1 MFQGL
6 SERLSAWFS
15 GEERPR
21 EPDPGELRLAA
32 AVLLV
37 HAATIDGRL
46 SETEAERLREL
57 LRDRFD
63 LSPDETHE
71 LLIAAERREK
81 EAIDIYSFTSRL
93 KQLMNEEERQGL
105 IFMMWEIVY
114 AMMWEIVY
122 ADGALDPLEDNL
134 VWRAAELLG
143 VSSRDRML
151 MKKRAAFKA

>member
-114 AMMWEIVY
+114 A
-122 ADGALDPLEDNL
+122 DGALDPLEDNL

>member
-93 KQLMNEEERQGL
+93 KQLMSEEERQGL
-105 IFMMWEIVY
+105 IF
-114 AMMWEIVY
+114 MMWEIVY

>member
-93 KQLMNEEERQGL
+93 KQLMSEEERQGL
-105 IFMMWEIVY
+105 IF
-114 AMMWEIVY
+114 MMWEIVY

-134 VWRAAELLG
+134 VWRAAELLA

>member
-15 GEERPR
+15 GEDRPR
-21 EPDPGELRLAA
+21 EPDPAELRLAA

-81 EAIDIYSFTSRL
+81 EAIDLYSFTSRL
-93 KQLMNEEERQGL
+93 KQLMSEEERQGL

-114 AMMWEIVY
+114 A
-122 ADGALDPLEDNL
+122 DGELDPLEDNL
-134 VWRAAELLG
+134 IWRAAELLG

-151 MKKRAAFKA
+151 MKKRAAFKP